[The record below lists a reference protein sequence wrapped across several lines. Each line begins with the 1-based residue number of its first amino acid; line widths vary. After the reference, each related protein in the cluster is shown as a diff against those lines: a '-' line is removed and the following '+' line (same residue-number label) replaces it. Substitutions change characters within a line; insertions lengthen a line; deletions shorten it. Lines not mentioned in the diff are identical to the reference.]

1 MSPFQKLKEHLLLK
15 IPLTDGESEELLSCF
30 KEKKI
35 KRKQYIIQPEFVAK
49 SRNYVVQGSL
59 RAFVI
64 DKNGIDHTIQFAVE
78 DWWISDYN
86 SYVNQTPA
94 TMFVE
99 ALEDSTILQ
108 IEYAAEKRLKAANHK
123 YETLFRIMAER
134 SASFQQRRIISS
146 LTQSAGERYNEF
158 VDKYPDIVLR
168 LPQFALASYLGMTTG
183 FLSRIRND
191 KLKKKLN

>member
-1 MSPFQKLKEHLLLK
+1 MMNTFQQLKDHLLLK
-15 IPLTDGESEELLSCF
+15 VPLTEEEVEEMLSCF
-30 KEKKI
+30 NEKKI

-49 SRNYVVQGSL
+49 YRNYVVQGSL

-64 DKNGIDHTIQFAVE
+64 DKNGVDHTIQFAVP

-86 SYVNQTPA
+86 SYVNQKPA

-108 IEYAAEKRLKAANHK
+108 IEYECEKRLKAANHK

-134 SASFQQRRIISS
+134 SASFHQRRIISS
-146 LTQSAGERYNEF
+146 LTQSAEERYNEF
-158 VDKYPDIVLR
+158 ADKYPEIILR
-168 LPQFALASYLGMTTG
+168 IPQYALASYLGMTTG
-183 FLSRIRND
+183 FLSKIRND
-191 KLKKKLN
+191 KLKKMN